1 MIDEEISRSTIAISV
16 RASKLTARSLAYVLG
31 AAARKI
37 RQAPHQAP
45 QGKQSV
51 KQLLRHGG
59 VASAIDLPG
68 NAQDFDRVARRWGV
82 DYAIKRVEKGRYLLL
97 FKAKQADAI
106 TGCFSEYSRRVLSR
120 GRDWRIPVL
129 EQLKRAQEL
138 YAASPGKRDMGSPQ
152 SRKTLWGEEP
162 QRSGRISAAWPPKER
177 SLRRRAKEGGA

>member
-16 RASKLTARSLAYVLG
+16 RASKLTARGLAYVLG

-37 RQAPHQAP
+37 RKAQRAGQAP

-59 VASAIDLPG
+59 EASAIDLPG
-68 NAQDFDRVARRWGV
+68 KARDFDRVARRWGV
-82 DYAIKRVEKGRYLLL
+82 DYAIKRVEKDKYLLL

-106 TGCFSEYSRRVLSR
+106 TGCFSEYSRRVLNR
-120 GRDWRIPVL
+120 GKNRRVPVR

-138 YAASPGKRDMGSPQ
+138 ARRQPARELKKEAARED
-152 SRKTLWGEEP
+152 R
-162 QRSGRISAAWPPKER
+162 
-177 SLRRRAKEGGA
+177 